1 MRHPPDYPAKTLV
14 TAQWQWS
21 GYSAPDQ
28 DNKEINV
35 DIAVVLRWRDDR
47 VNPELGRSVNM
58 TEGAWTARG
67 LWLPTLRFDYLKS
80 NTSTSS
86 VIHFEM
92 LRPSARPD
100 GVYTPDEGWCTWSFA
115 YGPATFEWS
124 DQPRG
129 FELNWELF
137 PFGQQRMRLGMQ
149 CTDEL
154 VDCSLFDLNMSQGR
168 APQPQNGTAPS
179 GRRLLQAQ
187 RRAASGAAAT
197 TYLRA
202 SSSLAVP
209 RTFPLVEHLS
219 TPANT
224 PSPDVNLER
233 TPVRFEM
240 TIVMSRQPL
249 TYVLRLIVPM
259 VLVGF
264 LALLTFFVK
273 ENYTQLEL
281 CFTALLLLALL
292 GIEVKDFMP
301 DHVIG
306 LTWLDAFVTIN
317 ICIMVVTTLMSL
329 FIIVF
334 DESENERMKAWAEAI
349 DTTVRQTFPITAVAV
364 NGAMLAFAATSEVDD
379 SMGRVEHLVANA
391 FIVWVVMLL
400 LSLLFIFRRARKVNG
415 VAKQQDAPLQ
425 QTLPYASTRPE
436 FPSDSAVAVRTAA
449 SLEGMITAEFDHDG
463 HAAATPAVAAPLPVL
478 VTAPAIDATQAVP
491 THRCCPPEQLGSAGS
506 SALLADSVPVLR
518 ELLAN
523 AGTPQ
528 LLALAQ
534 SLEQQT
540 EGQAASHESGAF
552 ESTSTDAQQ
561 NVEPAHRHR
570 RRKSRS
576 AESELVGYNFNG

>member
-1 MRHPPDYPAKTLV
+1 
-14 TAQWQWS
+14 
-21 GYSAPDQ
+21 
-28 DNKEINV
+28 
-35 DIAVVLRWRDDR
+35 
-47 VNPELGRSVNM
+47 M

-154 VDCSLFDLNMSQGR
+154 VDCSLFDLHMSQGR

-179 GRRLLQAQ
+179 ERRLAQAQ

-273 ENYTQLEL
+273 ENYTQVRAV
-281 CFTALLLLALL
+281 T
-292 GIEVKDFMP
+292 P
-301 DHVIG
+301 RH
-306 LTWLDAFVTIN
+306 DAWCGSGSV
-317 ICIMVVTTLMSL
+317 
-329 FIIVF
+329 
-334 DESENERMKAWAEAI
+334 ERQHMEFAPLRCCVCLRAA
-349 DTTVRQTFPITAVAV
+349 R
-364 NGAMLAFAATSEVDD
+364 AMLH
-379 SMGRVEHLVANA
+379 G
-391 FIVWVVMLL
+391 
-400 LSLLFIFRRARKVNG
+400 
-415 VAKQQDAPLQ
+415 
-425 QTLPYASTRPE
+425 
-436 FPSDSAVAVRTAA
+436 
-449 SLEGMITAEFDHDG
+449 
-463 HAAATPAVAAPLPVL
+463 AAAAR
-478 VTAPAIDATQAVP
+478 ATR
-491 THRCCPPEQLGSAGS
+491 HRGQGLYAGS
-506 SALLADSVPVLR
+506 RDRSDLAGCVRHHQHLHHGRDNTDVPLHYWC
-518 ELLAN
+518 APHGN
-523 AGTPQ
+523 HA
-528 LLALAQ
+528 
-534 SLEQQT
+534 
-540 EGQAASHESGAF
+540 
-552 ESTSTDAQQ
+552 
-561 NVEPAHRHR
+561 
-570 RRKSRS
+570 
-576 AESELVGYNFNG
+576 